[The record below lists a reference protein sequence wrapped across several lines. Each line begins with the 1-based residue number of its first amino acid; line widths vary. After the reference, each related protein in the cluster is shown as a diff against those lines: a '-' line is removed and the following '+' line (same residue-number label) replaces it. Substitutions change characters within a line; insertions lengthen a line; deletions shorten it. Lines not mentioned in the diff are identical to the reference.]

1 MAKLLTGYLHNQI
14 NKISVKIQLTKHKS
28 KPTTLYKMY
37 NVLVVIENLNVHRQK
52 SLTDLDQKIFSL
64 ITNARNNASLFDS

>member
-52 SLTDLDQKIFSL
+52 GSTDLDQKSFL
-64 ITNARNNASLFDS
+64 TYNKCTK